1 MRVAWKDEELGGS
14 SLGVGQGRV
23 GFAEHNV
30 GGWMPM
36 EKEGKE
42 EKEISE
48 RGRNGRSQLGNSQD
62 L

>member
-1 MRVAWKDEELGGS
+1 MRAAWKDEELGGG
-14 SLGVGQGRV
+14 SLGVGRGRA
-23 GFAEHNV
+23 GFAKHNA
-30 GGWMPM
+30 GGGMPM

-48 RGRNGRSQLGNSQD
+48 RGSNGHSQLGNSQD